1 MAIASLRAGETI
13 SAGDALFVSST
24 GLVFKALG
32 DTQDHASVVGLAVN
46 GGAVGD
52 LIRVNTDA
60 LYQSSTSYAP
70 LERLYLSATTSGAY
84 ANYETVASGLEL
96 TSRPGSFF
104 TEIGSAVT
112 TNKINVEVSLPRYKV
127 NTTSI
132 LLIESSAG
140 VDLDAILQE
149 DGTTIKTEDAV

>member
-32 DTQDHASVVGLAVN
+32 DTQDHASVVGIAVN
-46 GGAVGD
+46 GGSVGD
-52 LIRVNTDA
+52 LIQINTDA
-60 LYQSSTSYAP
+60 IYQSSNSYTP
-70 LERLYLSATTSGAY
+70 LERLYLSTTASGAY
-84 ANYETVASGLEL
+84 DTYTAVASGLEL
-96 TSRPGSFF
+96 TSRPGAYI

-112 TNKINVEVSLPRYKV
+112 GNKISVEVSLPRFIV

-132 LLIESSAG
+132 LLLESSAG
-140 VDLDAILQE
+140 IALDAILQE

>member
-1 MAIASLRAGETI
+1 MAIASFRAGETI

-24 GLVFKALG
+24 GLVFKALA
-32 DTQDHASVVGLAVN
+32 DTQDHASVVGIAVN
-46 GGAVGD
+46 GGSAGD

-60 LYQSSTSYAP
+60 LYESSTSYTP
-70 LERLYLSATTSGAY
+70 LERLYLSSTVSGTY
-84 ANYETVASGLEL
+84 ADYQAVVSGLEL
-96 TSRPGSFF
+96 TTRPGAFF

-132 LLIESSAG
+132 LLVETSAG
-140 VDLDAILQE
+140 LALDAILQE

>member
-46 GGAVGD
+46 GGVVGD

-60 LYQSSTSYAP
+60 LYQSSTSYSP

-127 NTTSI
+127 NTTAI
-132 LLIESSAG
+132 LLLESSAG